1 MWSTESEGRKTNL
14 LYLQVIYSSKLS
26 NAKLDYILKQV
37 KQEGIGISEEEILKL
52 WSEVALQ
59 LRAMEYN
66 KVFRPLLALPV
77 WVSVIDF
84 NRVS

>member
-37 KQEGIGISEEEILKL
+37 KQEGIGISEKEILK
-52 WSEVALQ
+52 
-59 LRAMEYN
+59 
-66 KVFRPLLALPV
+66 
-77 WVSVIDF
+77 
-84 NRVS
+84 